1 MNVITKT
8 MKKRHTGFTLVEL
21 MVTLVIAAVLL
32 SMAVPS
38 FLTMLQNN
46 RMVTQVNDYVTSLN
60 VARSEA
66 VKRSSRITVCKSAN
80 NASCATT
87 GGWQQGWIIFVD
99 TNNDAIVTAGE
110 EVLRAHG
117 PIESGNTLV
126 GTPDVINY
134 ISFVSTGFSLL
145 TNGSAQSGTVVMCD
159 SRGFGADAR
168 AIVLSASGAVRTTPA
183 NDNSVSVTSC

>member
-8 MKKRHTGFTLVEL
+8 MKKLHTGFTLVEV
-21 MVTLVIAAVLL
+21 MITLVIAAILL
-32 SMAVPS
+32 AMAVPS
-38 FLTMLQNN
+38 FMTMLQNN
-46 RMVTQVNDYVTSLN
+46 RMTTQVNDYVTSLN

-66 VKRSSRITVCKSAN
+66 VKRSSRVTVCKSAN
-80 NASCATT
+80 NTSCATT
-87 GGWQQGWIIFVD
+87 GGWQQGWIVFVD
-99 TNNDAIVTAGE
+99 TNNDATVSAGE

-126 GTPDVINY
+126 GTTDVINY

-145 TNGSAQSGTVVMCD
+145 TNGSAQNGTVVMCD

-168 AIVLSASGAVRTTPA
+168 AVVLSASGAVRTAPA
-183 NDNSVSVTSC
+183 NTVTGAAC

>member
-8 MKKRHTGFTLVEL
+8 MKKLHTGFTLVEL
-21 MVTLVIAAVLL
+21 MITLVIAAILL
-32 SMAVPS
+32 AMAVPS
-38 FLTMLQNN
+38 FMTMLQNN

-66 VKRSSRITVCKSAN
+66 VKRSSRVTVCKSAN
-80 NASCATT
+80 NTSCATT
-87 GGWQQGWIIFVD
+87 GGWQQGWIVFVD
-99 TNNDAIVTAGE
+99 TNNDAIVSAGE

-126 GTPDVINY
+126 GTANVASY

-145 TNGSAQSGTVVMCD
+145 TNGSAQTGTVVMCD

-168 AIVLSASGAVRTTPA
+168 AVVLSASGAVRTAPA
-183 NDNSVSVTSC
+183 NDATVSVTAC